1 MKKRSFRNLLDK
13 LSLQSGEEK
22 LKISFKLSLF
32 VQKLRKEGE
41 AYAKKQ
47 SELRSGAAS

>member
-1 MKKRSFRNLLDK
+1 MNKKVFRNLLDK
-13 LSLQSGEEK
+13 LYLQSGEEK
-22 LKISFKLSLF
+22 LKIAFKLSLF

>member
-1 MKKRSFRNLLDK
+1 MEKRSFRNLLDK

-22 LKISFKLSLF
+22 LKIAFKLSLF